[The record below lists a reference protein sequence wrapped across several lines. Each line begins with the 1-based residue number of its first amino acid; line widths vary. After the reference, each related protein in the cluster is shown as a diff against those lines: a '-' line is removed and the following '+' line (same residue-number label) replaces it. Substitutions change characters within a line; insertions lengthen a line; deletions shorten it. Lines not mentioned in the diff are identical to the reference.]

1 MERTTILTRVERALR
16 AGGSF
21 TGVDEEA
28 GSRPVPSEN
37 RQIRLRADALEWRE
51 VEGEVVALDMREDL
65 YLAVN
70 RTGALL
76 WAELTSG
83 ATPERLTSLL
93 VERFELDR
101 ERAVADTEA
110 FLSNLAQRDLLEP

>member
-28 GSRPVPSEN
+28 GSRAVPSEN
-37 RQIRLRADALEWRE
+37 RQIRLRTDALEWRE